1 VKYWIATA
9 IILAAAVLSA
19 RAQAPPAASG
29 DLDVVQVRPNFY
41 MIAGAGA
48 NIAVQVGPI
57 GAIVVDTGSQQHAD
71 KVVAAVKRLTDG
83 SIRYIIDTSADK
95 DHAGGNETVAKAG
108 KTILGNQGSAGFSED
123 VYTNGGAASVLAH
136 ENVLKSMSAP
146 AGGEHAVHAALWPT
160 KTYTGRGY
168 PMYLN
173 GDAVQVIHM
182 PAAHSD
188 GDSVVFFHR
197 ADVIVTGD
205 ILDTTRFPAID
216 IARGGS
222 IQGEI
227 DALNRIVEMTVP
239 PVPLAFQEDRTYVVP
254 GHGFVC
260 DYYPLQRQRSTHRI
274 LGSGIGTRWRPV
286 DYADQRGGRS
296 PVPARAVHHR
306 AAVQEGSRR
315 REMGSHA
322 VFGPMNLHAKNYDA
336 LTQSTLSSQRI
347 RWLPL
352 CGLCGECRP

>member
-1 VKYWIATA
+1 MMRRVHGHW
-9 IILAAAVLSA
+9 AAAAFLLTSVVVTSRVALLA
-19 RAQAPPAASG
+19 RAQQAAGS

-57 GAIVVDTGSQQHAD
+57 GAIVVDTGAQQMSD
-71 KVVAAVKRLTDG
+71 KVIAAVKRLTDG
-83 SIRYIIDTSADK
+83 SIRYIIDTSADA
-95 DHAGGNETVAKAG
+95 DHTGGNEMVAKAG
-108 KTILGNQGSAGFSED
+108 KTILGNTGSAGFSED

-136 ENVLKSMSAP
+136 ENVLRRMSASTDR
-146 AGGEHAVHAALWPT
+146 ERSLHAASWPT
-160 KTYTGRGY
+160 KTYGGKGY

-205 ILDTTRFPAID
+205 ILDTTRFPVID
-216 IARGGS
+216 VAKGGS

-239 PVPLAFQEDRTYVVP
+239 PFPLAFQEDRTYVVP

-260 DYYPLQRQRSTHRI
+260 DFYDLVEYRSVVLIMRDRIQDLITKGMTLQQ
-274 LGSGIGTRWRPV
+274 V
-286 DYADQRGGRS
+286 KAAD
-296 PVPARAVHHR
+296 PAKGFKKRYGAETGPWTTDMFV
-306 AAVQEGSRR
+306 E
-315 REMGSHA
+315 A
-322 VFGPMNLHAKNYDA
+322 VFKS
-336 LTQSTLSSQRI
+336 LTANKT
-347 RWLPL
+347 
-352 CGLCGECRP
+352 GK

>member
-1 VKYWIATA
+1 MMRRIPGRWATTA
-9 IILAAAVLSA
+9 FLLTSVVLTAHVAVLA
-19 RAQAPPAASG
+19 RAQQATGS

-57 GAIVVDTGSQQHAD
+57 GAIVVDTGSEQISD

-83 SIRYIIDTSADK
+83 SIRYVIDTSADA
-95 DHAGGNETVAKAG
+95 DHTGGNEKVAKAG
-108 KTILGNQGSAGFSED
+108 RTILGNTGSAGFSDD
-123 VYTNGGAASVLAH
+123 VYTNSGAASVLAH
-136 ENVLKSMSAP
+136 ENVLRRMSASTGRESP
-146 AGGEHAVHAALWPT
+146 VQTALWPT
-160 KTYTGRGY
+160 KTYTGKGY

-173 GDAVQVIHM
+173 GDAIQVIHM

-205 ILDTTRFPAID
+205 ILDTTRFPVID
-216 IARGGS
+216 VAKGGS

-239 PVPLAFQEDRTYVVP
+239 PFPLAFQEDRTYVVP

-260 DYYPLQRQRSTHRI
+260 DFYDLVEYRSVVLILRDRIQDLITKGMTLQQ
-274 LGSGIGTRWRPV
+274 V
-286 DYADQRGGRS
+286 KAAD
-296 PVPARAVHHR
+296 PAQGFKKRYGAEAGPWTTDMFV
-306 AAVQEGSRR
+306 E
-315 REMGSHA
+315 A
-322 VFGPMNLHAKNYDA
+322 VFKS
-336 LTQSTLSSQRI
+336 LTVKK
-347 RWLPL
+347 
-352 CGLCGECRP
+352 

>member
-1 VKYWIATA
+1 MKYWIPTA
-9 IILAAAVLSA
+9 LLLTGAVLSA
-19 RAQAPPAASG
+19 RAQTPQATGS
-29 DLDVVQVRPNFY
+29 DLEVVQVRPNFY
-41 MIAGAGA
+41 LIAGAGA

-57 GAIVVDTGSQQHAD
+57 GAIVVDTGSQQLAD
-71 KVVAAVKRLTDG
+71 KVLAAVRRLTDG

-95 DHAGGNETVAKAG
+95 DHTGGNDTVAKAG

-136 ENVLKSMSAP
+136 ENVLKRMSAP
-146 AGGEHAVHAALWPT
+146 AGGEHSVHAALWPT
-160 KTYTGRGY
+160 KTYAGRGY

-173 GDAVQVIHM
+173 GDAVQVIYM

-205 ILDTTRFPAID
+205 ILDTTRFPVID
-216 IARGGS
+216 VARGGS

-239 PVPLAFQEDRTYVVP
+239 PFPLAFQEDRTYVVP

-260 DYYPLQRQRSTHRI
+260 DFYDLVEYRSVVLIMRDRI
-274 LGSGIGTRWRPV
+274 QDLIGKGMTLEQV
-286 DYADQRGGRS
+286 KAAD
-296 PVPARAVHHR
+296 PAKGFKNRYGAEVGPWTTDMF
-306 AAVQEGSRR
+306 VE
-315 REMGSHA
+315 A
-322 VFGPMNLHAKNYDA
+322 VFKS
-336 LTQSTLSSQRI
+336 LTAANI
-347 RWLPL
+347 KK
-352 CGLCGECRP
+352 

>member
-1 VKYWIATA
+1 MMKRVHGHW
-9 IILAAAVLSA
+9 AAAAFLLTSVVVTPRVALFA
-19 RAQAPPAASG
+19 RAQQAVGS

-57 GAIVVDTGSQQHAD
+57 GAIVVDTGAQQMSD
-71 KVVAAVKRLTDG
+71 KVIAAVKRLTDG
-83 SIRYIIDTSADK
+83 SIRYIIDTSADA
-95 DHAGGNETVAKAG
+95 DHTGGNEMVAKAG
-108 KTILGNQGSAGFSED
+108 KTILGNTGSAGFSED

-136 ENVLKSMSAP
+136 ENVLRRMSASTDR
-146 AGGEHAVHAALWPT
+146 ERSVHAASWPT
-160 KTYTGRGY
+160 KTYGGKGY

-205 ILDTTRFPAID
+205 ILDTTRFPVIEVAK
-216 IARGGS
+216 GGS

-239 PVPLAFQEDRTYVVP
+239 PFPLAFQEDRTYVVP

-260 DYYPLQRQRSTHRI
+260 DFYDLVEYRSVVLIMRDRIQDLINKGMTLQQ
-274 LGSGIGTRWRPV
+274 V
-286 DYADQRGGRS
+286 KAAD
-296 PVPARAVHHR
+296 PAKGFKKRYGAEAGPWTTDMFV
-306 AAVQEGSRR
+306 E
-315 REMGSHA
+315 A
-322 VFGPMNLHAKNYDA
+322 VFKSLIAK
-336 LTQSTLSSQRI
+336 Q
-347 RWLPL
+347 
-352 CGLCGECRP
+352 